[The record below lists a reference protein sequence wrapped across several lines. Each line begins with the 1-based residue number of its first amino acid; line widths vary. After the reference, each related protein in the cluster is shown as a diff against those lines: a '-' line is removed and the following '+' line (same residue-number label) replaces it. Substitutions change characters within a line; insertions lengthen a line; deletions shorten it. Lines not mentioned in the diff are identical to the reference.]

1 MKLEPKKDI
10 LLFVVIIILSYKNM
24 ITTYHEISYFG
35 FNFDRKSTLAFNIG
49 VVTAASSTALASVDK
64 NPFGGCG
71 EAIIKG

>member
-1 MKLEPKKDI
+1 
-10 LLFVVIIILSYKNM
+10 M